1 MRQQLL
7 TMSARIVIFKRFREL
22 ILACL
27 EAVGFK
33 RRAIFFCVRS
43 ASEDSG

>member
-7 TMSARIVIFKRFREL
+7 TMSARIVIFKGFREL

-33 RRAIFFCVRS
+33 RRAIFCVRS